1 MKKII
6 SIILV
11 AAMLVTMTACSSG
24 NAQATAEASSQ
35 EAAETS
41 FMASDD
47 EEGTTESTESEQ
59 VAESETEP
67 ETQPE
72 KENEIPVIAESDLG
86 SGFEFDYKDDGVAL
100 LYPNSGNEYQVVWY
114 NQDTEIETACQD
126 VYGCHYILTGN
137 EERKTKSFYYTT
149 ANGSLGNSIHYV
161 NLESREDRFIA
172 QGILYEALS
181 YGYFNGRLLVWIEG
195 ANVQNGLE
203 EGYYIYE
210 TDGTML
216 TYVGLEIDETFVK
229 TGEHAKEEPPAPKPE
244 PKPEAEKPVEPKPVD
259 PEPEP
264 EEEKPIPVTESDTLA
279 VDTLYESDLSGDG
292 ETELFLLTSDES
304 EGVFLL
310 INGEIR
316 QLTNIDPYL
325 MSNEYHIIDL
335 NPAAKGKDLEILE
348 AAPPYEQNIH
358 FVCVKLMGNRE
369 EIRVAG
375 PLTVPYDTYEND
387 RVLYQGN
394 DQVMVIEMSNIITA
408 FYQKFYQV
416 ENGMITDMS
425 RPDIT
430 KYMTPFRT
438 TMTKGVLAFP
448 TDHYTDSGNI
458 FLNPGDQIIIH
469 GESEGNLWIEVL
481 GECSSEFMWILGT
494 MIDHYPDA
502 NGQYLF
508 PGVQFWS

>member
-6 SIILV
+6 SILLV
-11 AAMLVTMTACSSG
+11 AAMLLTMTACSPG
-24 NAQATAEASSQ
+24 NAQSAAETSSQ
-35 EAAETS
+35 EAAESS
-41 FMASDD
+41 FMASG
-47 EEGTTESTESEQ
+47 EGEDVSE
-59 VAESETEP
+59 AEQAVEPEKKPEAEP
-67 ETQPE
+67 ETQAETE
-72 KENEIPVIAESDLG
+72 KGIQVIAEGDLG
-86 SGFEFDYKDDGVAL
+86 SDFEFGYNDDGVAL
-100 LYPNSGNEYQVVWY
+100 LYPNSGNEYQVAWY
-114 NQDTEIETACQD
+114 NDATEIETACHE
-126 VYGCHYILTGN
+126 VYGCHYILTSG
-137 EERKTKSFYYTT
+137 EERKTKEFYYTT

-161 NLESREDRFIA
+161 NLETREDRFVA

-195 ANVQNGLE
+195 VDVQNGLE

-229 TGEHAKEEPPAPKPE
+229 TGEHERKEPPA
-244 PKPEAEKPVEPKPVD
+244 PKPEAEKPVEPKAVD
-259 PEPEP
+259 PEPEPEP
-264 EEEKPIPVTESDTLA
+264 EEEKPIAVTEADSLM
-279 VDTLYESDLSGDG
+279 VDTLYEADLSGDG
-292 ETELFLLTSDES
+292 ESELFFLTSDEN
-304 EGVFLL
+304 EGVFLFL
-310 INGEIR
+310 NEEIR

-325 MSNEYHIIDL
+325 MSNEYRIVDL
-335 NPAAKGKDLEILE
+335 DPAAKGKDLEILE
-348 AAPPYEQNIH
+348 AAPPYDQNIH
-358 FVCVKLMGNRE
+358 FVQVKSVGNRE
-369 EIRVAG
+369 EFQAVG
-375 PLTVPYDTYEND
+375 PLSVAYDAYEND

-394 DQVMVIEMSNIITA
+394 NQIMVIEMSNIITA
-408 FYQKFYQV
+408 FYQKFYRV
-416 ENGMITDMS
+416 EYGMISDMS

-458 FLNPGDQIIIH
+458 FLNPGDEIIIH

-502 NGQYLF
+502 KGQYLF